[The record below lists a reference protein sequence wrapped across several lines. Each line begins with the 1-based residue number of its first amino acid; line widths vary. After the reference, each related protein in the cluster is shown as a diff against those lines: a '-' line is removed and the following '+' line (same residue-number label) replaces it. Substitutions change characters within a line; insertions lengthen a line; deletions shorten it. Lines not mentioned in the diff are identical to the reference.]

1 MWPILVAP
9 NRRRDKQVLFLIV
22 SFFGN
27 HQDFVQ
33 SSGSVAT
40 RQSWEAAGS
49 HRRQQVIVE
58 VRKGAIFSGDEY
70 IAKTRQGGGK
80 NLKRRDAR
88 ARQAHEAPLYLW
100 GNGTAW
106 NAKESWRF

>member
-27 HQDFVQ
+27 HQGFVQ

-49 HRRQQVIVE
+49 HEEAAGNRGGTKGSFWGRVHCQDTAGGRQKANQ
-58 VRKGAIFSGDEY
+58 KY
-70 IAKTRQGGGK
+70 
-80 NLKRRDAR
+80 
-88 ARQAHEAPLYLW
+88 HE
-100 GNGTAW
+100 
-106 NAKESWRF
+106 